1 MNLTKALE
9 QLEKNKY
16 FVWDDFLN
24 SDELNS
30 IHQDFIENY
39 SAQKFKRAGIGKG
52 NQLQLNDEI
61 RRDETLWLEPSEL
74 NSSQKKLWEK
84 LEFLKQEINQHF
96 FSGLWELE
104 GHYSYY
110 PIGGMYHAHLDR
122 FSQDDSR
129 TISMVLYLNKNWNA
143 ENGGELRIHLPDS
156 KYQDIS
162 PTGGRLV
169 CFFSADVLHEVL
181 EAKQPRFSFAGWWK
195 RR

>member
-30 IHQDFIENY
+30 IHQDFFENH

-61 RRDETLWLEPSEL
+61 RRDETLWLEPSGL

-84 LEFLKQEINQHF
+84 LEFLKN
-96 FSGLWELE
+96 
-104 GHYSYY
+104 
-110 PIGGMYHAHLDR
+110 
-122 FSQDDSR
+122 
-129 TISMVLYLNKNWNA
+129 
-143 ENGGELRIHLPDS
+143 
-156 KYQDIS
+156 
-162 PTGGRLV
+162 
-169 CFFSADVLHEVL
+169 
-181 EAKQPRFSFAGWWK
+181 
-195 RR
+195 